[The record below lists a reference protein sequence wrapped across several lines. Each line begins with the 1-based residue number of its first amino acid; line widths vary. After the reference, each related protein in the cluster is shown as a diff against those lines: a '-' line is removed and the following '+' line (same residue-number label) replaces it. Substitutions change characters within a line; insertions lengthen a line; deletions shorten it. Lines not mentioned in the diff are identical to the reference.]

1 MILNTMQLIDRNL
14 KISDKSLLLL
24 ISSIFLQ
31 SFSFL
36 SIKFS
41 TMQENIYALILL
53 VLAFFFLG
61 SRAIVWQMLL
71 KHTELSKIYPFA
83 SLVQVLILIYSVVI
97 FNENVT
103 INNIIGLLIMLSGI
117 YYISRKDIA

>member
-1 MILNTMQLIDRNL
+1 MVVKRKSKIFSNTPF
-14 KISDKSLLLL
+14 LL

-41 TMQENIYALILL
+41 TLQDGIYVYLL
-53 VLAFFFLG
+53 LGLAFFFLG
-61 SRAIVWQMLL
+61 LRSIVWQILL
-71 KHTELSKIYPFA
+71 KCNELSKVYPFA
-83 SLVQVLILIYSVVI
+83 SLVQVLILVYAIVF

-103 INNIIGLLIMLSGI
+103 INNIKGLFIMISGV
-117 YYISRKDIA
+117 YFMTDKH

>member
-1 MILNTMQLIDRNL
+1 MNNTTF
-14 KISDKSLLLL
+14 LLV
-24 ISSIFLQ
+24 SSVFLQ

-41 TMQENIYALILL
+41 TMQEELYTLILL

-61 SRAIVWQMLL
+61 ARAIVWQMLL
-71 KHTELSKIYPFA
+71 KHIELSKIYPFA
-83 SLVQVLILIYSVVI
+83 SLVQVLILIYSVMI

-103 INNIIGLLIMLSGI
+103 ITNLIGFIIMLSGI
-117 YYISRKDIA
+117 YYMSRKDIA